1 VIVPNAPTDE
11 GDDDARS
18 NVSATIT
25 VNGTLILAP
34 RDFRRGTTILE
45 RAVTLEANN
54 RMDVTVRGPRGG
66 AIIVEIIGTDN
77 DRPTITAEANPPPN
91 ANGWNNT
98 NVTVTFTCSDA
109 TSGIASCPAPVT
121 VTAEGAG
128 QVVSGTAV
136 DKAGNSASA
145 SVTLNIDKTP
155 PTITG
160 AASPIP
166 NGNGWNNTDVTVTFT
181 CGDGLSGVATCPAPV
196 TVATEGANQVANG
209 TAVDKAGNSASASV
223 TLNIDKT
230 PPAITGSASPPAN
243 GDGWNNGDVIVTFN
257 CADGLS
263 GVATCPAPVTVG
275 AEGSQ
280 TVSGTAVDRAG
291 NQAQTTLTVQ
301 IDRTPPTISG
311 VASPAPNGDGWNNTD
326 VTVTFTC
333 ADGLSGVAT
342 CPAPVTVATEGAGQT
357 VPGTAFDRADNS
369 ASTSVTVSLDKT
381 MPLLQID
388 SPPDGATVP
397 SSPVTVSGTAT
408 DALSGIKSVECNGTA
423 ATVAGS
429 NFTCDVPIVAGDNTI
444 LVEARDAA
452 GNVATASR
460 TVRLEAGGDTTP
472 PVIHITSP
480 GGGSFVFQG
489 RPPIDLTYSDAGG
502 VDLATLALTA
512 NGAPLGADCELTAT
526 GGSCTPFS
534 PLPEGS
540 VTIGA
545 SIKDV
550 AGNVGSTGVTFTI
563 DSVPVEVHIDSPETG
578 LITRDTEAAVQG
590 TVGAGVTGV
599 DVNGVAASLS
609 GPSFSATVP
618 LRQGTNMLVAVARKA
633 NGKTGTHSVDVTQ
646 DLVAPIVRID
656 SPRDGF
662 VSTTDLVT
670 VTGLVNDIVNGG
682 RDAGVT
688 VNGVAAPVASGS
700 FMLMDLKLVRGP
712 NHIEAVG
719 TDAVGNVGRHS
730 IDVTFQAPV
739 GLRLTMVS
747 GNGQEALV
755 RQTLAQPLVVMV
767 KDDLGNPAAGRVVHF
782 RATRNNGTLRASPS
796 DLPARMVDVPT
807 DGSGRAAVLFTLG
820 DTTGEGT
827 NRVVATA
834 VGVAGEVEFCANG
847 LPAPAQKILMTMGDN
862 QRGVVGQ
869 PLATPLEALVVD
881 RDGNPLAGVEVT
893 FSVVLGGGN
902 LDGQPT
908 ATRLTGTDGLA
919 RAVVTL
925 SPEPGINNNV
935 VHAAFEGL
943 AGLPATFTSSGL
955 VPGDPAQTGFAG
967 VVLDNALAPIP
978 GAIIS
983 IPGTTPLNTTTTDAL
998 GQFTLASVPV
1008 GHIHLRIDPST
1019 SPRPEKFPPLE
1030 FETVTVAGQRNILG
1044 QPILIPAI
1052 NPTCTVVGGPA
1063 DVTVAMQ
1070 GVPGLNLTVFANSV
1084 TARDGSPTACI
1095 TISQVHLDK
1104 VPMAPP
1110 SGTIFMPPAWTIQ
1123 PAGTHFNP
1131 PARITIP
1138 NDGMPA
1144 GRMIDIFQFDHDLNQ
1159 FVNVGKGTTSEDG
1172 LLIVSDPGFGIT
1184 GAGWGGCG
1192 QPQPPTT
1199 CAGSCDDGK
1208 ACTTDSCQNG
1218 SCAHTNLTTAQT
1230 TANGCN
1236 GCNNGTPLPPK
1247 TTVQCCTEKS
1257 LNAGGWV
1264 VCCNGVHTAC
1274 TNPAGL
1280 GGNAT
1285 LVACADQH
1293 EHRHF
1298 QDNSACPTGADEC
1311 KTSGPLGVKQPDPG
1325 DTLLHQ
1331 SECEASKVEVAC
1343 LQAACAGVCPAV
1355 LADRIAQ
1362 MKNFGNTNLPG
1373 CFPP

>member
-1 VIVPNAPTDE
+1 VRKFLLAASI
-11 GDDDARS
+11 GS
-18 NVSATIT
+18 
-25 VNGTLILAP
+25 LAP
-34 RDFRRGTTILE
+34 AVALAGTFNAFGPETYRRGTGTPVPVVKNFSVLNPGAPYLLRVRNGGLNDEFPRVLSGNISINGTQVLGPPDLTFTDRTVE
-45 RAVTLEANN
+45 TPVTLQASNQIS
-54 RMDVTVRGPRGG
+54 VLIRGRPASG
-66 AIIVEIIGTDN
+66 IVVEIIGTDN
-77 DRPTITAEANPPPN
+77 DLPTITAQAHPLPN

-98 NVTVTFTCSDA
+98 DVTVTFTCSDA
-109 TSGIASCPAPVT
+109 TSGIASCTAPVT
-121 VTAEGAG
+121 VATEGPGQVVSGTAVDKAGNSASASVTLNIDKTPPTIIGSASPPANGNGWNNGDVIVTFNCADGLSGVATCPAPITVAAEGAN

-160 AASPIP
+160 
-166 NGNGWNNTDVTVTFT
+166 
-181 CGDGLSGVATCPAPV
+181 
-196 TVATEGANQVANG
+196 
-209 TAVDKAGNSASASV
+209 SV
-223 TLNIDKT
+223 
-230 PPAITGSASPPAN
+230 SPPA
-243 GDGWNNGDVIVTFN
+243 
-257 CADGLS
+257 
-263 GVATCPAPVTVG
+263 
-275 AEGSQ
+275 
-280 TVSGTAVDRAG
+280 
-291 NQAQTTLTVQ
+291 
-301 IDRTPPTISG
+301 
-311 VASPAPNGDGWNNTD
+311 NGDGWNNTD

-333 ADGLSGVAT
+333 GDGLSGVAT

-369 ASTSVTVSLDKT
+369 AFSSVTVNLDKT

-472 PVIHITSP
+472 PVIQITSP
-480 GGGSFVFQG
+480 AGGSFVFQG

-502 VDLATLALTA
+502 IDLATLALTA
-512 NGAPLGADCELTAT
+512 NGTPLGADCALTPT

-545 SIKDV
+545 SIKDT

-563 DSVPVEVHIDSPETG
+563 DSVPVDVHIDSPDTG
-578 LITRDTEAAVQG
+578 LITRDADVAVQG

-599 DVNGVAASLS
+599 DVNGVAASLGS
-609 GPSFSATVP
+609 GSFSATVP

-670 VTGLVNDIVNGG
+670 VTGLVNDVVNGG
-682 RDAGVT
+682 RDAVVT
-688 VNGVAAPVASGS
+688 VNGVPAAVAAGS

-712 NHIEAVG
+712 NRIEAVG
-719 TDAVGNVGRHS
+719 TDFVGNVGRHS
-730 IDVTFQAPV
+730 INVTFQAPV
-739 GLRLTMVS
+739 GQRLTMVS
-747 GNGQEALV
+747 GNGQEAVV
-755 RQTLAQPLVVMV
+755 RQTLPQPLVVAV
-767 KDDLGNPAAGRVVHF
+767 KDDLGNPVAGRVVQF
-782 RATRNNGTLRASPS
+782 KATRNNGTVRVSPS
-796 DLPARMVDVPT
+796 DLPDRMVDVPT

-834 VGVAGEVEFCANG
+834 VGVAGEIEFCANG
-847 LPAPAQKILMTMGDN
+847 LPAPAEKILMTMGDN

-869 PLATPLEALVVD
+869 PLATPFEALVVD
-881 RDGNPLAGVEVT
+881 RNGNPLAGVEVT
-893 FSVVLGGGN
+893 FAVALGNGHI
-902 LDGQPT
+902 DGQPS
-908 ATRLTGTDGLA
+908 ALRMTGTDGLA
-919 RAVVTL
+919 RAVLTL
-925 SPEPGINNNV
+925 STEPGINNNV
-935 VHAAFEGL
+935 VHATFEGL
-943 AGLPATFTSSGL
+943 ATLPASFTASGL
-955 VPGDPAQTGFAG
+955 VPGDPAQTSFAG
-967 VVLDNALAPIP
+967 VVLDNGHTPIN
-978 GAIIS
+978 GATVS
-983 IPGTTPLNTTTTDAL
+983 IPGTPLTTTTDGQ
-998 GQFTLASVPV
+998 GQFLLLGVRV
-1008 GHIHLRIDPST
+1008 GHIHLRINPST
-1019 SPRPEKFPPLE
+1019 SPRPETFPPLE
-1030 FETVTVAGQRNILG
+1030 FEVVTVAGQRNILG

-1052 NPTCTVVGGPA
+1052 NPNCTVVGGPQ

-1070 GVPGLNLTVFANSV
+1070 GVPGLNLTVFAKSV
-1084 TARDGSPTACI
+1084 TSRTGGSTECI

-1159 FVNVGKGTTSEDG
+1159 FINVGKGTTTEDG
-1172 LLIVSDPGFGIT
+1172 LMIVSDPGFGIT

-1199 CAGSCDDGK
+1199 CTGSCDDNK
-1208 ACTTDSCQNG
+1208 RCTTDACVNG
-1218 SCAHTNLTTAQT
+1218 SCTHTNITEAQT
-1230 TANGCN
+1230 KANGCK
-1236 GCNNGTPLPPK
+1236 GCDNGTPKEPQ
-1247 TTVQCCTEKS
+1247 TDAQCCAS
-1257 LNAGGWV
+1257 DPFAGGFV
-1264 VCCNGVHTAC
+1264 VCCNGNKLAC
-1274 TNPAGL
+1274 TGSGFNGASKGQVIL
-1280 GGNAT
+1280 R
-1285 LVACADQH
+1285 VCALAH
-1293 EHRHF
+1293 ETEHF
-1298 QDNSACPTGADEC
+1298 KHVDCPTGAEEC
-1311 KTSGPLGVKQPDPG
+1311 KTTRPGFKPGQDPG
-1325 DTLLHQ
+1325 Q
-1331 SECEASKVEVAC
+1331 GECDASKAGVAC
-1343 LQAACAGVCPAV
+1343 LQNANCMGDAACQAMVDAEII
-1355 LADRIAQ
+1355 REKQ
-1362 MKNFGNTNLPG
+1362 YGNDNKAG